1 MKQGS
6 PSAGYHR
13 RLLYPEIPR
22 DMMHAAFQ
30 MRPYRD
36 QNRQSGRRSNTTS
49 ASVRYA
55 PQAPNRPVAQEDLGF
70 HPALAYKYSGERGV
84 CKVVIP
90 SKAKQG
96 RGIPWN
102 DLKVSAT
109 GSLDFAR
116 DGKKTQNRF
125 RSPRLFAER
134 WRRGVLET
142 TCGWIRKSRPRGP
155 ACDDE

>member
-1 MKQGS
+1 MKWGS
-6 PSAGYHR
+6 PFAGYHT
-13 RLLYPEIPR
+13 RLLYQEILR

-36 QNRQSGRRSNTTS
+36 QNRQSGRRSNT
-49 ASVRYA
+49 ANAGVNYG
-55 PQAPNRPVAQEDLGF
+55 PQVPDRPVAQEDLGF
-70 HPALAYKYSGERGV
+70 HPALAYKYSGERGA

-90 SKAKQG
+90 SEAKQS

-116 DGKKTQNRF
+116 DDKKTQNRF
-125 RSPRLFAER
+125 RSPGLFAER
-134 WRRGVLET
+134 WR
-142 TCGWIRKSRPRGP
+142 
-155 ACDDE
+155 